1 MIIKLLY
8 SIQPIESVFKIM
20 SIKINYLKKSSNKT
34 SGNVVLFTDE
44 EFNIDSLKKYLSNSE
59 FSYISDLL
67 KSSDLKKDL
76 LFFKVNSKKTVFLVS
91 IKNDIK
97 ISDIENLGAKFH
109 GYINYDK
116 KIEYFVNSDTINNI
130 IKNFVGYFLHGLK
143 LKSYEFNVYKSNKNK
158 KIISINVIGNKNKI
172 STQDHLRF
180 KGLEE
185 GSFFARDLV
194 SEPGNILHPDEY
206 AKRINTL
213 KKFGLKINIYD
224 KKKLKKLGMNALLG
238 VGQGSIRGSYLVT
251 MEWNGAKNNS
261 NPLAF
266 VGKGVC
272 FDTGGYSLKP
282 AKFMEDMTYDMA
294 GSATVVG
301 LMKNLAIRKAKINAV
316 GVVGLVENMVSGNA
330 QRPGDIVK
338 SYSGKT
344 IEVLNTDAE
353 GRLVLADAL
362 TFTEKKFKPKFMVD
376 LATLTGAIIVSL
388 GSEYAGLFSNDDK
401 LSKQLLEAGDK
412 VEEKLWRMPLHKN
425 FDKLIDSKNADMQNI
440 NYVGGAGSTTAAQFL
455 QRFILNKTPWAHLDI
470 AGMAFSKY
478 GGALNSGGA
487 TSYGVRLLN
496 QLIEDNYE

>member
-1 MIIKLLY
+1 MT
-8 SIQPIESVFKIM
+8 IQ
-20 SIKINYLKKSSNKT
+20 INYKYKGSSKT
-34 SGNVVLFTDE
+34 STNLVLFVDE
-44 EFNIDSLKKYLSNSE
+44 KFNIGGLKKYISIYE

-67 KSSDLKKDL
+67 KNSDLKKDL
-76 LFFKVNSKKTVFLVS
+76 LVFEINSKKTIFLAS
-91 IKNDIK
+91 IKKDIK
-97 ISDIENLGAKFH
+97 TSDVENLGAKFH

-116 KIEYFVNSDTINNI
+116 KNDYFVNSDTISCK
-130 IKNFVGYFLHGLK
+130 IKNFLGYFMHGIK
-143 LKSYEFNVYKSNKNK
+143 LKSYEFNIYKSK
-158 KIISINVIGNKNKI
+158 KIKKFVSINVIGSKNII
-172 STQDHLRF
+172 SSYDQLKF
-180 KGLEE
+180 KALEE
-185 GSFFARDLV
+185 GTFFARDLV

-206 AKRINTL
+206 AKRIKSL
-213 KKFGLKINIYD
+213 KKYGLKINIYD
-224 KKKLKKLGMNALLG
+224 EKKLKKLGMNALLG

-251 MEWNGAKNNS
+251 MEWNGIKNNS
-261 NPLAF
+261 KPLAF

-272 FDTGGYSLKP
+272 FDTGGISLKP

-301 LMKNLAIRKAKINAV
+301 LMKNLAVRKAKINAV
-316 GVVGLVENMVSGNA
+316 GVVGLVENMPGGNA

-344 IEVLNTDAE
+344 IEILNTDAE

-362 TFTEKKFKPKFMVD
+362 TFTEKKFKPRFMVD

-401 LSKQLLEAGDK
+401 LSKQLIKAGEEVD
-412 VEEKLWRMPLHKN
+412 EKLWRMPLHKN

-455 QRFILNKTPWAHLDI
+455 KRFVLNKTPWAHLDI

-487 TSYGVRLLN
+487 TGYGVRLLN
-496 QLIEDNYE
+496 KLIEDDYE

>member
-1 MIIKLLY
+1 MT
-8 SIQPIESVFKIM
+8 IQ
-20 SIKINYLKKSSNKT
+20 INYKTSNSKKISSNL
-34 SGNVVLFTDE
+34 VLFVDE
-44 EFNIDSLKKYLSNSE
+44 KFNISRLKEYISNSE
-59 FSYISDLL
+59 FFYISDLL
-67 KSSDLKKDL
+67 KNCDLKKDL
-76 LFFKVNSKKTVFLVS
+76 LVFKINSQKSIFLAS
-91 IKNDIK
+91 IKKDIK
-97 ISDIENLGAKFH
+97 TSDIENLGAKFH
-109 GYINYDK
+109 SYINYDK
-116 KIEYFVNSDTINNI
+116 KNEYYVNSDTASSN

-143 LKSYEFNVYKSNKNK
+143 LKSYEFNIYKSKKNK
-158 KIISINVIGNKNKI
+158 KLVFINIIGNKNKI
-172 STQDHLRF
+172 SSQDQLRF
-180 KGLEE
+180 RALEE
-185 GSFFARDLV
+185 GTFFARDLV

-206 AKRINTL
+206 AKRINAL

-224 KKKLKKLGMNALLG
+224 EKKLKKLGMNALLG

-261 NPLAF
+261 KPLAF

-272 FDTGGYSLKP
+272 FDTGGISLKP

-301 LMKNLAIRKAKINAV
+301 LMKNLAVRKAKVNAV
-316 GVVGLVENMVSGNA
+316 GVVGLVENMPGGNA

-344 IEVLNTDAE
+344 IEILNTDAE

-388 GSEYAGLFSNDDK
+388 GSEYAGLFSNNDK
-401 LSKQLLEAGDK
+401 LSNQLIEAGDK
-412 VEEKLWRMPLHKN
+412 VDEKLWRMPLHKN

-455 QRFILNKTPWAHLDI
+455 QRFVLNKTPWAHLDI

-487 TSYGVRLLN
+487 TGYGVRLLN
-496 QLIEDNYE
+496 KLIEDDYE

>member
-1 MIIKLLY
+1 MTV
-8 SIQPIESVFKIM
+8 Q
-20 SIKINYLKKSSNKT
+20 INYKSGGSNKASSNFVLFVDEKFNISGLKKH
-34 SGNVVLFTDE
+34 
-44 EFNIDSLKKYLSNSE
+44 ISNSE

-67 KSSDLKKDL
+67 KNSDLKKNL
-76 LFFKVNSKKTVFLVS
+76 LVFKINSKKTIFLVS
-91 IKNDIK
+91 IKKDIK
-97 ISDIENLGAKFH
+97 ALDIENLGAKFYS
-109 GYINYDK
+109 YINYDK
-116 KIEYFVNSDTINNI
+116 KNDFIVNSNTVNCK
-130 IKNFVGYFLHGLK
+130 IKNFIGYFLHGIK
-143 LKSYEFNVYKSNKNK
+143 LKSYEFNIYKSKKNK
-158 KIISINVIGNKNKI
+158 KLISINVVGNENKI
-172 STQDHLRF
+172 SQQDQLRF
-180 KGLEE
+180 KALEE
-185 GSFFARDLV
+185 GTFLARDLV

-206 AKRINTL
+206 AKRINSL

-224 KKKLKKLGMNALLG
+224 EKKLRKLGMNALLG

-261 NPLAF
+261 KPLAF

-272 FDTGGYSLKP
+272 FDTGGISLKP

-301 LMKNLAIRKAKINAV
+301 LMKNLAVRKAKINAV
-316 GVVGLVENMVSGNA
+316 GVVGLVENMPGGNA

-344 IEVLNTDAE
+344 IEILNTDAE

-401 LSKQLLEAGDK
+401 LSNQLIEAGDK
-412 VEEKLWRMPLHKN
+412 VDEKLWRMPLHKN

-455 QRFILNKTPWAHLDI
+455 QRFVLNKTPWAHLDI

-487 TSYGVRLLN
+487 TGYGVRLLN
-496 QLIEDNYE
+496 KLIEDDYE

>member
-1 MIIKLLY
+1 MTV
-8 SIQPIESVFKIM
+8 Q
-20 SIKINYLKKSSNKT
+20 INYKSNTLKKVSSNL
-34 SGNVVLFTDE
+34 VLFVDE
-44 EFNIDSLKKYLSNSE
+44 KFNISGLKKYISNSE
-59 FSYISDLL
+59 FTYISDLL
-67 KSSDLKKDL
+67 KNSDLKKDL
-76 LFFKVNSKKTVFLVS
+76 LVFEINSKKTIFLAS
-91 IKNDIK
+91 IKKDIK

-109 GYINYDK
+109 GYIKYDK
-116 KIEYFVNSDTINNI
+116 KNDYIINSDTVNTK
-130 IKNFVGYFLHGLK
+130 IKNFVGYFLHGIK
-143 LKSYEFNVYKSNKNK
+143 LKSYEFNIYKSKKDK
-158 KIISINVIGNKNKI
+158 KIASITVTGNKNKI
-172 STQDHLRF
+172 SAQDQLKF
-180 KGLEE
+180 KALEE
-185 GSFFARDLV
+185 GTFYARDLV

-206 AKRINTL
+206 AKRINSL

-224 KKKLKKLGMNALLG
+224 EKKLKKLGMNALLG

-261 NPLAF
+261 RPLAF

-272 FDTGGYSLKP
+272 FDTGGISLKP

-301 LMKNLAIRKAKINAV
+301 LMKNLALRKAKINAV
-316 GVVGLVENMVSGNA
+316 GVVGLVENMPGGNA

-344 IEVLNTDAE
+344 IEILNTDAE

-388 GSEYAGLFSNDDK
+388 GSEYAGLFSNDDT
-401 LSKQLLEAGDK
+401 LSNQLIEAGNK
-412 VEEKLWRMPLHKN
+412 VDEKLWRMPLHKN

-487 TSYGVRLLN
+487 TGYGVRLLN
-496 QLIEDNYE
+496 KLIEDDYE

>member
-1 MIIKLLY
+1 M
-8 SIQPIESVFKIM
+8 SIQ
-20 SIKINYLKKSSNKT
+20 INYKNNSPKVPSANLVLFVDQNFNINGLKKIISNT
-34 SGNVVLFTDE
+34 
-44 EFNIDSLKKYLSNSE
+44 E
-59 FSYISDLL
+59 FSYIFDLL
-67 KSSDLKKDL
+67 KTSDLKKNL
-76 LFFKVNSKKTVFLVS
+76 LFFEINSKKTIFLIS
-91 IKNDIK
+91 IKKDLK
-97 ISDIENLGAKFH
+97 TSDIESLGAKFH

-116 KIEYFVNSDTINNI
+116 KNNYFVNSDTIDSKI
-130 IKNFVGYFLHGLK
+130 ENFLGYFLHGLK
-143 LKSYEFNVYKSNKNK
+143 LKSYEFDIYKSK
-158 KIISINVIGNKNKI
+158 KSKRLISINVIGNKNKI
-172 STQDHLRF
+172 SIQNQLRF
-180 KGLEE
+180 KALEE
-185 GSFFARDLV
+185 GTFFARDLV

-206 AKRINTL
+206 AKRINSL

-224 KKKLKKLGMNALLG
+224 EKKLKNLGMNALLG

-261 NPLAF
+261 KPLAF

-272 FDTGGYSLKP
+272 FDTGGISLKP

-301 LMKNLAIRKAKINAV
+301 LMKNLALRKAKINAV
-316 GVVGLVENMVSGNA
+316 GVVGLVENMPGGNA

-344 IEVLNTDAE
+344 IEILNTDAE

-362 TFTEKKFKPKFMVD
+362 TFTEKKFKPRFIVD

-401 LSKQLLEAGDK
+401 LSKQLLTAGEK
-412 VEEKLWRMPLHKN
+412 VDEKLWRMPLHKN

-487 TSYGVRLLN
+487 TGYGVRLLN
-496 QLIEDNYE
+496 KLIEDDYE